1 MTQIYLSCAKVMGRD
16 QVPGKYI
23 QGGLGRLRACLR
35 QLWVAQC
42 GSDSGRGCCCSCTT
56 WRRRG
61 PGGCNPTHRPRCG
74 RARLGRSGQRG
85 ELCEL
90 DVADLEA
97 RLPHLLHGLP

>member
-35 QLWVAQC
+35 QLWVAQR
-42 GSDSGRGCCCSCTT
+42 GSGSRRGGCCGRPT

-61 PGGCNPTHRPRCG
+61 PGGCNSTHRPRCG
-74 RARLGRSGQRG
+74 RARLGRSGQRREFG
-85 ELCEL
+85 EL
-90 DVADLEA
+90 DVEYLEA
-97 RLPHLLHGLP
+97 CLLHLLHGLP